1 MSIDTKELNSRLWAE
16 WKNGMKIL
24 MESLLRDS
32 AGLPA
37 SLCTCVLGN
46 ENFVQ
51 RAVIYIQRKS
61 YIGKFKD
68 YKTRISAYETTVME
82 LIEQVNKMLAGA
94 NAKPW
99 YQIGAPEPTKIEYKS
114 TLADII
120 IDGDDRLENTEW
132 GDHAIAAFEKL
143 GDYLNNIMNVL
154 EAAQKEIAIPDVT
167 GQDKYDMTI
176 NAVAKH
182 YGVTRE
188 QILSFDRSL
197 LVATARQIAMYIV
210 RTHNGEPFSSIA
222 EVFGRNSATVVFGV
236 TAIKRR
242 LESEPELRKEVE
254 EIIASVSKL

>member
-1 MSIDTKELNSRLWAE
+1 MLWHGCCYIAGMGIDAKELNSRLWAE
-16 WKNGMKIL
+16 WKNGMKIMMGSL
-24 MESLLRDS
+24 MKDS
-32 AGLPA
+32 VDLTG
-37 SLCTCVLGN
+37 SLCTTVFGN

-68 YKTRISAYETTVME
+68 YKTRISSYETTVME

-114 TLADII
+114 TLSDII

-154 EAAQKEIAIPDVT
+154 ESAQKGI
-167 GQDKYDMTI
+167 GK
-176 NAVAKH
+176 
-182 YGVTRE
+182 
-188 QILSFDRSL
+188 
-197 LVATARQIAMYIV
+197 
-210 RTHNGEPFSSIA
+210 
-222 EVFGRNSATVVFGV
+222 
-236 TAIKRR
+236 
-242 LESEPELRKEVE
+242 
-254 EIIASVSKL
+254 

>member
-68 YKTRISAYETTVME
+68 YKTRISAYEITVLE

-94 NAKPW
+94 ASREGE
-99 YQIGAPEPTKIEYKS
+99 IGTTGPAKIEYKS
-114 TLADII
+114 ILADII
-120 IDGDDRLENTEW
+120 IDGDDRLENTDW

-143 GDYLNNIMNVL
+143 GDYLNNIMNIL
-154 EAAQKEIAIPDVT
+154 EAAQKEI
-167 GQDKYDMTI
+167 GK
-176 NAVAKH
+176 
-182 YGVTRE
+182 
-188 QILSFDRSL
+188 
-197 LVATARQIAMYIV
+197 
-210 RTHNGEPFSSIA
+210 
-222 EVFGRNSATVVFGV
+222 
-236 TAIKRR
+236 
-242 LESEPELRKEVE
+242 
-254 EIIASVSKL
+254 

>member
-82 LIEQVNKMLAGA
+82 LIGQVNKMLAGA
-94 NAKPW
+94 NTKPW
-99 YQIGAPEPTKIEYKS
+99 YKLSASEPTMIEYKS
-114 TLADII
+114 TLSDII

-132 GDHAIAAFEKL
+132 GDHAIVAFEKL
-143 GDYLNNIMNVL
+143 SDYLNNIMNIL
-154 EAAQKEIAIPDVT
+154 EAAQKEI
-167 GQDKYDMTI
+167 GK
-176 NAVAKH
+176 
-182 YGVTRE
+182 
-188 QILSFDRSL
+188 
-197 LVATARQIAMYIV
+197 
-210 RTHNGEPFSSIA
+210 
-222 EVFGRNSATVVFGV
+222 
-236 TAIKRR
+236 
-242 LESEPELRKEVE
+242 
-254 EIIASVSKL
+254 